1 MELLTEK
8 EINYIAKK
16 CGFTKVL
23 DCVTEEF
30 PDKVL
35 GYLGDHLKLIIEVE
49 SNGIRSKLN
58 LFVKCMPRYDK
69 WKAEYLMDIKFFK
82 KEYVMLSTL
91 FNEFENHKGIR
102 KWRPDLLFTKED
114 IFVFENVALL
124 GYQMPHNQHTMSY
137 EDVKATVE
145 TLARFHAQSY
155 IYEEKKSKEL
165 GRPYRIW
172 EDYSD
177 YLQEPNRGL
186 SWRDTG
192 RNAAIDYLK
201 VYSTH
206 RTKPNFNRYIGEVIP
221 ALFDTAME
229 LMKPSTEYRNVV
241 SHRDLWTNNIFLK
254 KESGSC
260 HALFVDYQTVVY
272 ASPMLDL
279 SSLIYFN
286 TTKRDRDA
294 WTKEFIDIYYA
305 VLSNELDTAG
315 IDIEQILSKSIISE
329 AYDKSLVFALTQAA
343 LITPISSMGKQK
355 REEIFDDPES
365 SERIN
370 VVSRSK
376 EFIDY
381 AKEDSNYQTRVTE
394 VLDEIVERYVFP

>member
-1 MELLTEK
+1 
-8 EINYIAKK
+8 
-16 CGFTKVL
+16 
-23 DCVTEEF
+23 
-30 PDKVL
+30 
-35 GYLGDHLKLIIEVE
+35 
-49 SNGIRSKLN
+49 
-58 LFVKCMPRYDK
+58 
-69 WKAEYLMDIKFFK
+69 
-82 KEYVMLSTL
+82 
-91 FNEFENHKGIR
+91 
-102 KWRPDLLFTKED
+102 
-114 IFVFENVALL
+114 
-124 GYQMPHNQHTMSY
+124 MPHNQKTMHY

-177 YLQEPNRGL
+177 YLHEPNRGL

-192 RNAAIDYLK
+192 RNAAIEYLK

-206 RTKPNFNRYIGEVIP
+206 RTKPNFNRYIGKLIP

-241 SHRDLWTNNIFLK
+241 AHRDLWTNNIFLK
-254 KESGSC
+254 KEPNSPC

-272 ASPMLDL
+272 SSPMLDL

-286 TTKRDRDA
+286 TTRSDREA
-294 WTKEFIDIYYA
+294 WTKEFLELYYT
-305 VLSNELDTAG
+305 VLSRELDTAG
-315 IDIEQILSKSIISE
+315 IDIEHILSKCVISE
-329 AYDKSLVFALTQAA
+329 AYEKSLVFALTQAA
-343 LITPISSMGKQK
+343 LITPIVAMSKKK
-355 REEIFDDPES
+355 REEIFDDPEL

-381 AKEDSNYQTRVTE
+381 AKEDANYQTRVTE
-394 VLDEIVERYVFP
+394 LLDEIVERYVFPNDTTELI